1 MSNIVEKL
9 KDMLVDSII
18 GRKAVAK
25 VFTDRATLEFPDYDF
40 LENVNVRKDEPY
52 MALIIA
58 SQAYSSMH
66 RLVEKTA
73 IQTVS
78 EIEHQGSSQASF
90 DLSGSHRGNNY
101 FILEIVTSG
110 ALGAA
115 EYHLSKDGGESFG
128 EAQTVPPGGQV
139 AIGDGTT
146 LTFGAEG
153 DLVAGDSY
161 YWQTVSMMELKY
173 RTDELTVRIVIE
185 LYTADEIE
193 LLGNDNFTGYFDQL
207 KSFFTEQRAIH
218 DGEHIFRINLDRKA
232 QPYSDFRAGKFRG
245 VISVIIEG
253 ALYYKKQVPLIGAL
267 VEEVVSP

>member
-9 KDMLVDSII
+9 KDMLVDNII
-18 GRKAVAK
+18 GRKAATK

-40 LENVNVRKDEPY
+40 LENVDVKKDEPY
-52 MALIIA
+52 MALIIS

-90 DLSGSHRGNNY
+90 DLSGTHRGNND
-101 FILEIVTSG
+101 FVLEIVTSG
-110 ALGAA
+110 SPGAA
-115 EYHLSKDGGESFG
+115 EYRLSKDGGESFG
-128 EAQTVPPGGQV
+128 EVQTVPADGQV
-139 AIGDGTT
+139 TIGDGTT

-161 YWQTVSMMELKY
+161 FWQTISMMELKY
-173 RTDELTVRIVIE
+173 RTDELSIRTIIE

-193 LLGNDNFTGYFDQL
+193 LLGDDNFTGYLDQL
-207 KSFFTEQRAIH
+207 RSFFIEQRAIH
-218 DGEHIFRINLDRKA
+218 DGEHIFRVNLDRKA
-232 QPYSDFRAGKFRG
+232 QPYSDFRGGKFRG

-267 VEEVVSP
+267 AEEVVSP